1 MARPAIGLIGVTGL
15 PDGASKIELRIAA
28 TCGTS
33 GQVERDDSDTMSTF
47 TPSHYTSFLSPWFLP
62 LNFDVQQGL
71 ERTPSLNVL
80 IPTLLLSKMSGGPNT
95 ILILCTMLAATGLRV
110 RVISTNT
117 PIDADTA
124 GLEAHLK
131 RLSNVSKLP
140 ASLELVDGSD
150 RTVALPIGRN
160 DLFMAT
166 AWWTAQIAKYAVQ
179 HTRHKEYLYMIQDC
193 EILLHPASSDYA
205 LALETY
211 GHPHVP
217 IVNTHVLLEH
227 FVEQRIGMF
236 SDRQFGERAIVF
248 EPAIDRTLFYP
259 EEHHGRDLR
268 TLLFYARPVTGHRN
282 LFQLGLAALRRL
294 VEERRVATDRWEFLA
309 MGNETGEVPLGEGA
323 TLKPL
328 PWQSLQDYAGTM
340 RNADVLLSLML
351 SPHPSYP
358 PIEMAACGRPAVTNT
373 FGTKTARYLSDVSPC
388 IIGADP
394 TIESISD
401 KLLEV
406 VRGYDRAEWPR
417 DGRLPLPST
426 WQESF
431 APVLPRIVDAMD
443 VIWSR

>member
-1 MARPAIGLIGVTGL
+1 M
-15 PDGASKIELRIAA
+15 
-28 TCGTS
+28 
-33 GQVERDDSDTMSTF
+33 ERDESNTMSTYA
-47 TPSHYTSFLSPWFLP
+47 PSHYTSFLSPWFLP

-95 ILILCTMLAATGLRV
+95 ILILCTMLAAAGLRV

-131 RLSNVSKLP
+131 RLSNVSNLP
-140 ASLELVDGSD
+140 ASLELVDGND
-150 RTVALPIGRN
+150 RTVAVPIGRN

-211 GHPHVP
+211 RLPHVP
-217 IVNTHVLLEH
+217 IINTRVLLDY
-227 FVEQRIGMF
+227 FVEERIGLF
-236 SDRQFGERAIVF
+236 SERQFSEKAITF

-259 EEHHGRDLR
+259 ENRREGGARK
-268 TLLFYARPVTGHRN
+268 LLFYARPVSGLRN
-282 LFQLGLAALRRL
+282 LYELGLAALRRL
-294 VEERRVATDRWEFLA
+294 VEEQKVSSRNWEFWA
-309 MGNETGEVPLGEGA
+309 MGNDSGDEVLGNGA
-323 TLKPL
+323 ILRSL
-328 PWQSLQDYAGTM
+328 PWQPLPDYAQTM

-358 PIEMAACGRPAVTNT
+358 PLEMAACGRPVVTNT
-373 FGTKTARYLSDVSPC
+373 FGAKTARYLSEVSPC

-401 KLLEV
+401 SLLDVV
-406 VRGYDRAEWPR
+406 VRYPEAGWPA
-417 DGRLPLPST
+417 DCRLTCPPT

-431 APVLPRIVDAMD
+431 TSVLPRILSAMD
-443 VIWSR
+443 AIWSQ